1 MHTYNP
7 HTHPYTRAQIFTN
20 ILVQIYVQGALQPPE
35 ITFPASATD
44 LEDYTLTKSGLYYQW
59 VKVTHAHAHTHTH
72 QVWSLLPVGQGD
84 THTHTHTH
92 T

>member
-7 HTHPYTRAQIFTN
+7 HTHPNTRAQIFTN

-72 QVWSLLPVGQGD
+72 TKSGLYYQSVKV
-84 THTHTHTH
+84 THTHTHT
-92 T
+92 